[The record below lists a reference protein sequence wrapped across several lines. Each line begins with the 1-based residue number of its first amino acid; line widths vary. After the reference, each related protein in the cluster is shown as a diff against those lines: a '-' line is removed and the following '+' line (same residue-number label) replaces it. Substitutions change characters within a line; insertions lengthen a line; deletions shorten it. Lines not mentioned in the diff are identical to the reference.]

1 MNAKMQLKGQIHDTL
16 VAAYD
21 IDATAYV
28 IDHVNDAMDC

>member
-1 MNAKMQLKGQIHDTL
+1 MKAKMQLKGQIYDTL

-21 IDATAYV
+21 TDATAYD